1 MIYLG
6 QRREVSLCDKFWMTP
21 LHTEVSEESRT
32 NKKQIFFET
41 CLLLFNNGINY
52 NFLNTKR
59 TASVIM
65 QRYHF
70 IRQPSLFT
78 SRWLDSPTEFRRT
91 VKNDF

>member
-6 QRREVSLCDKFWMTP
+6 QRSGVCLCDKFWMNP

-32 NKKQIFFET
+32 RKKQIFFET
-41 CLLLFNNGINY
+41 YLLFLSTEIYY
-52 NFLNTKR
+52 NTLHTKR

-65 QRYHF
+65 QRHNF
-70 IRQPSLFT
+70 IRQPSLST
-78 SRWLDSPTEFRRT
+78 SRRLASSTEFRRA